1 MSIRW
6 ERPGMNTNDRKTFVF
21 DPAMNTPLNQLNPA
35 ILNRRSFRSFKK
47 EALSEEQ
54 VALLFEAARW
64 APSSMNAQEW
74 EYVYATSD
82 NKEGFETLLS
92 CLEPSNQSWAKN
104 APLLIICAAA
114 KNFDN
119 GKPNKHAWHDAGLAN
134 SQLIIQA
141 VSMGL
146 FAHIMGGIDY
156 QATRERLNI
165 PASHDILCGIA
176 VGYQGDGSDL
186 ETESLRLRET
196 ETRTRKPLSSVARKA

>member
-6 ERPGMNTNDRKTFVF
+6 ERPGMNTNDKSTFVF
-21 DPAMNTPLNQLNPA
+21 DPSMNSSLMQLNPA

-47 EALSEEQ
+47 EVLSEEQ

-64 APSSMNAQEW
+64 APSAMNAQSW

-82 NKEGFETLLS
+82 NQEGFDKVLS
-92 CLEPSNQSWAKN
+92 CLNPSNQIWAKN
-104 APLLIICAAA
+104 AALLIICTAA
-114 KNFDN
+114 KNFEN
-119 GKPNKHAWHDAGLAN
+119 GNPYKHAWHDAGLAN
-134 SQLIIQA
+134 AQLLIQA

-146 FAHIMGGIDY
+146 FAHIMGGIDF
-156 QATRERLNI
+156 QATRERLTI
-165 PASHDILCGIA
+165 PDTHDILCGIA

-196 ETRTRKPLSSVARKA
+196 EIRTRKPLSLVARKA